1 MFSYIK
7 NEGVNLG
14 ATMMGLKVVMN
25 CERFILKE
33 PFQCIHFRHAMSK
46 VCQYGTN
53 NDKGCVGMHVIA
65 IKFAQV
71 DFQKFITW

>member
-1 MFSYIK
+1 MLSYVK
-7 NEGVNLG
+7 NEGANLG

-33 PFQCIHFRHAMSK
+33 PFQCSYFRHAMSK
-46 VCQYGTN
+46 VCQYGTKS
-53 NDKGCVGMHVIA
+53 DKGCVGMHVIA